1 MNTRRLIVLLIF
13 IFSGYLLLQ
22 NWQDFQHKKNNPQI
36 SQNLQNSQNSQNSQI
51 ANTNSANKNLPE
63 ISQRIAENQLLSDT
77 LEANDAPNSIK
88 NNQNLVEN
96 AQKFVVKTNLYQ
108 ATFSTKGGSLV
119 EMSLLNYH
127 NDENDPQKPL
137 LYFDPKHSYAAQSG
151 LISDGSI
158 ADLPTHNT
166 IFKLENENLGNEFD
180 ISANNAKPLQI
191 VLTAPNPNNPN
202 LTIRKILTF
211 SNDDYVIKTRWEVN
225 QNITNKIQAYYQL
238 QRDNQKPDSDIL
250 MSSTFTGPAIYTDAE
265 KYQKIDFADI
275 DNGKAKYAK
284 SADNGWI
291 AMVQHYFVSA
301 WVTNPNQ
308 NLERDFYVKKINQNL
323 YRIGFIV
330 GFPQN
335 SNALEMPL
343 YVGPQEQSRLE
354 KLNEHLPLVVDYGWL
369 TFIAKPLF
377 WLLQFFYDLVG
388 NWGWAI
394 ILMTLAI
401 KLVFFPLSASSY
413 KSMAKMRVVMPRM
426 QQLKDRYGDDR
437 QKLSQEM
444 MKLYQSEKIN
454 PLGGCLPILI
464 QIPVFLALYWVL
476 LGAVEMYGAPWIG
489 WITNLVAPDPYF
501 VLPLL
506 FLLSMVIQMK
516 LNPTPTDPVQAKVMM
531 ILPFIFSVMF
541 IFFPAGLVLYW
552 VVNNFLSIA
561 QQWYITKHIVDAS
574 PSDVAVSKKLQ
585 KSKAAN
591 D

>member
-1 MNTRRLIVLLIF
+1 
-13 IFSGYLLLQ
+13 
-22 NWQDFQHKKNNPQI
+22 
-36 SQNLQNSQNSQNSQI
+36 
-51 ANTNSANKNLPE
+51 
-63 ISQRIAENQLLSDT
+63 
-77 LEANDAPNSIK
+77 
-88 NNQNLVEN
+88 
-96 AQKFVVKTNLYQ
+96 
-108 ATFSTKGGSLV
+108 
-119 EMSLLNYH
+119 
-127 NDENDPQKPL
+127 
-137 LYFDPKHSYAAQSG
+137 
-151 LISDGSI
+151 
-158 ADLPTHNT
+158 
-166 IFKLENENLGNEFD
+166 
-180 ISANNAKPLQI
+180 
-191 VLTAPNPNNPN
+191 
-202 LTIRKILTF
+202 
-211 SNDDYVIKTRWEVN
+211 
-225 QNITNKIQAYYQL
+225 
-238 QRDNQKPDSDIL
+238 
-250 MSSTFTGPAIYTDAE
+250 
-265 KYQKIDFADI
+265 
-275 DNGKAKYAK
+275 
-284 SADNGWI
+284 
-291 AMVQHYFVSA
+291 
-301 WVTNPNQ
+301 
-308 NLERDFYVKKINQNL
+308 
-323 YRIGFIV
+323 
-330 GFPQN
+330 
-335 SNALEMPL
+335 
-343 YVGPQEQSRLE
+343 
-354 KLNEHLPLVVDYGWL
+354 
-369 TFIAKPLF
+369 
-377 WLLQFFYDLVG
+377 
-388 NWGWAI
+388 
-394 ILMTLAI
+394 MTLAI